1 MKVSNEQVISSL
13 GKIVGNDKVITEL
26 SVLQENSHDR
36 HLKFQAIHGVFPCP
50 LPICVCHASSTQ
62 QVSEILKFCNAN
74 GVRVVPKTGGSATEG
89 GLQTTENCIVLD
101 ASDMNGIVEFNEEDM
116 YITCKGGTPLIYV
129 EKWLQARGYT
139 TGHSPQ
145 SQEFAQMGGLVATRS
160 IGQFSNLYGGIED
173 MVLALEVV
181 LADGTICKTRIVPR
195 KASGPD
201 LRHMIMGGE
210 GALGVIT
217 EVTVKVFK
225 YSPSTM
231 WKAAY
236 LMEDFHA
243 GIDLIRDIMVEGYKP
258 STARLYDVGDTE
270 LNFGDVLD
278 CKGKCIILFI
288 AEGHEAITAATGKA
302 IAEFA
307 SKRSA
312 EPVDTKVV
320 DIWLGRRNYT
330 DQTIAD
336 EKVEILETKK
346 VYFSTEICATW
357 SNIHK
362 IYDAVMA
369 NVPQTI
375 PNLVVFG
382 GHASHSYLNG
392 TCVYFIYQYNA
403 LVDDPIEE
411 RKIHEDIVNGIA
423 KQVLRFNGTVTHHHG
438 MGKLKAHLYRE
449 ELGSSY
455 VLMERLKDALDP
467 NGIMNPGCILPENWK
482 ELK

>member
-1 MKVSNEQVISSL
+1 MNISNEQVVAGL
-13 GKIVGNDKVITEL
+13 AQIVGADKVSTALE
-26 SVLQENSHDR
+26 VLQENSHDR
-36 HLKFQAIHGVFPCP
+36 HLKFQAYHGVFPCP
-50 LPICVCHASSTQ
+50 LPICVCKASSTE
-62 QVSEILKFCNAN
+62 QVSSVLKFCNEH
-74 GVRVVPKTGGSATEG
+74 GVKVVPKTGGSATEG
-89 GLQTTENCIVLD
+89 GLQTMENCIVLD
-101 ASDMNGIVEFNEEDM
+101 CSDMNEIVEFNEEDM

-129 EKWLQARGYT
+129 EKWLQERGYT

-181 LADGTICKTRIVPR
+181 LADGTVCKTRIVPR
-195 KASGPD
+195 KAAGPD
-201 LRHMIMGGE
+201 VRHMIMGGE
-210 GALGVIT
+210 GTLGVIT

-236 LMEDFHA
+236 LMENFHD
-243 GIDLIRDIMVEGYKP
+243 GLNLIRDIMVEGYKP

-270 LNFGDVLD
+270 LNFGDIMD

-288 AEGHEAITAATGKA
+288 AEGHAEITQATGKA
-302 IAEFA
+302 IEGFAQKWHAEQ
-307 SKRSA
+307 
-312 EPVDTKVV
+312 VDTKVV
-320 DIWLGRRNYT
+320 DVWLGRRNYT

-369 NVPQTI
+369 RVPQTI
-375 PNLVVFG
+375 PNLIVFG

-403 LVDDPIEE
+403 YVDDPMDE
-411 RKIHEDIVNGIA
+411 RTIHEDIVNAISEE
-423 KQVLRFNGTVTHHHG
+423 VLRYNGTVTHHHG
-438 MGKLKAHLYRE
+438 MGKLKAHLYRQE
-449 ELGSSY
+449 FGSAY

-467 NGIMNPGCILPENWK
+467 NGIMNPGCIMPANWK
-482 ELK
+482 ELS

>member
-1 MKVSNEQVISSL
+1 MNITNEQAVL
-13 GKIVGNDKVITEL
+13 ELKKIVGEDKVSTEL
-26 SVLQENSHDR
+26 AVLQENSHDR
-36 HLKFQAIHGVFPCP
+36 HLKFQAIHNVFPCP
-50 LPICVCHASSTQ
+50 LPICVCKAGSTE
-62 QVSEILKFCNAN
+62 QVSRVLSFCNQH

-89 GLQTTENCIVLD
+89 GLQTVENCIVLD
-101 ASDMNGIVEFNEEDM
+101 ASDMNEIVEFNEEDM

-129 EKWLQARGYT
+129 EKWLQERGYT

-181 LADGTICKTRIVPR
+181 LADGTVCKTRIVPR
-195 KASGPD
+195 KAAGPD
-201 LRHMIMGGE
+201 VRHMIMGGE

-236 LMEDFHA
+236 LMDDFHT
-243 GIDLIRDIMVEGYKP
+243 GIELIRDIMVEGYKP

-270 LNFGDVLD
+270 LNFGDVMD

-288 AEGHEAITAATGKA
+288 AEGHEEITSATGKA
-302 IAEFA
+302 IERFADQRHAE
-307 SKRSA
+307 K
-312 EPVDTKVV
+312 VDAKVV

-336 EKVEILETKK
+336 EKVEIMETKK

-357 SNIHK
+357 SGIHK

-369 NVPQTI
+369 KVPQTI

-403 LVDDPIEE
+403 LVEDPNEE
-411 RKIHEDIVNGIA
+411 RVIHEKIANGIFEE
-423 KQVLRFNGTVTHHHG
+423 VLRYGGTVTHHHG

-449 ELGSSY
+449 EFGSAY
-455 VLMERLKDALDP
+455 VLMNRLKDSLDP
-467 NGIMNPGCILPENWK
+467 NGIMNPGCVMPENWK

>member
-1 MKVSNEQVISSL
+1 MLVTKEQVVAAL
-13 GKIVGNDKVITEL
+13 QKIVGADKVSTEL
-26 SVLQENSHDR
+26 AILQENSHDR
-36 HLKFQAIHGVFPCP
+36 HMKFQAIHGVFPCP
-50 LPICVCHASSTQ
+50 LPICVCKAGCTE
-62 QVSEILKFCNAN
+62 QVVEVLKYCNAN
-74 GVRVVPKTGGSATEG
+74 LVNVVPKTGGSATEG
-89 GLQTTENCIVLD
+89 GLQTMENCIVLD
-101 ASDMNGIVEFNEEDM
+101 CSDMNGIIEFNEEDM

-129 EKWLQARGYT
+129 EHWLQERGYT

-173 MVLALEVV
+173 LLLAVEVV
-181 LADGTICKTRIVPR
+181 LPDGTVCKTRIVPR
-195 KASGPD
+195 KAAGPD
-201 LRHMIMGGE
+201 VRHMIMGGE

-225 YSPSTM
+225 YTPSTM

-236 LMEDFHA
+236 LMENFHD
-243 GIDLIRDIMVEGYKP
+243 GLNLIRDIMVEGYKP

-270 LNFGDVLD
+270 LNFGDVID

-288 AEGHEAITAATGKA
+288 AEGHEEITQATGKA
-302 IAEFA
+302 IVQFA
-307 SKRSA
+307 DKWHGERIDS
-312 EPVDTKVV
+312 KVV
-320 DIWLGRRNYT
+320 DIWMGRRNYT

-336 EKVEILETKK
+336 EKVEIMETKK

-369 NVPQTI
+369 RVPQII
-375 PNLVVFG
+375 PNLIVFG

-403 LVDDPIEE
+403 YVDDPADEIV
-411 RKIHEDIVNGIA
+411 IHENIVQAISEE
-423 KQVLRFNGTVTHHHG
+423 VLRYNGTVTHHHG
-438 MGKLKAHLYRE
+438 MGKLKAHLYKE
-449 ELGSSY
+449 EFGSAY
-455 VLMERLKDALDP
+455 KLMERLKVALDP
-467 NGIMNPGCILPENWK
+467 NNIMNPGCIMPADWK
-482 ELK
+482 EQK

>member
-1 MKVSNEQVISSL
+1 MKVSNDQVLSSL
-13 GKIVGNDKVITEL
+13 AAIVGEDKVVTDKA
-26 SVLQENSHDR
+26 VLEENSHDR

-50 LPICVCHASSTQ
+50 LPICVCKADSTEK
-62 QVSEILKFCNAN
+62 VSEILKFCNAN
-74 GVRVVPKTGGSATEG
+74 GVNVVPKTGGSATEG
-89 GLQTTENCIVLD
+89 GLQTMENCIVLD
-101 ASDMNGIVEFNEEDM
+101 ASEMNGIIELNEEDM

-129 EKWLQARGYT
+129 EKFLQARGYT

-173 MVLALEVV
+173 MLLAVEVV
-181 LADGTICKTRIVPR
+181 LADGTVCRTRIVPR
-195 KASGPD
+195 KAAGPD
-201 LRHMIMGGE
+201 VRHMIMGGE

-217 EVTVKVFK
+217 EVTVKIFK

-236 LMEDFHA
+236 LMDDFHT

-270 LNFGDVLD
+270 LNFGDVID

-288 AEGHEAITAATGKA
+288 AEGHEELSSATGAA
-302 IAEFA
+302 IEKFAAKHNAEQID
-307 SKRSA
+307 S
-312 EPVDTKVV
+312 KVV

-336 EKVEILETKK
+336 ERVEIMETKK

-362 IYDAVMA
+362 IYDGVMA

-403 LVDDPIEE
+403 YVDDPNEE
-411 RKIHEDIVNGIA
+411 RTIHEGIINA
-423 KQVLRFNGTVTHHHG
+423 ISEQVLKYNGTVTHHHG
-438 MGKLKAHLYRE
+438 MGKIKSQFYKE
-449 ELGSSY
+449 EFGSAY

-467 NGIMNPGCILPENWK
+467 NGIMNPGCVLPADWK
-482 ELK
+482 DKK

>member
-1 MKVSNEQVISSL
+1 MNIAKDQVVL
-13 GKIVGNDKVITEL
+13 ELKKMVGDDQVNTEL

-36 HLKFQAIHGVFPCP
+36 HLKFQAIHNVFPCP
-50 LPICVCHASSTQ
+50 LPICVCKAGSTE
-62 QVSEILKFCNAN
+62 QVSRILKFCNEH

-89 GLQTTENCIVLD
+89 GLQTVENCIVLD
-101 ASDMNGIVEFNEEDM
+101 ASAMNEIVEFNEEDM

-129 EKWLQARGYT
+129 EKWLQQRGYT

-181 LADGTICKTRIVPR
+181 LADGTVCRTRIVPR
-195 KASGPD
+195 KAAGPD
-201 LRHMIMGGE
+201 VRHMIMGGE

-236 LMEDFHA
+236 LVDDFHT

-270 LNFGDVLD
+270 LNFGDVMD

-288 AEGHEAITAATGKA
+288 AEGHEEITAATGKA
-302 IAEFA
+302 IARFA
-307 SKRSA
+307 EQRHT
-312 EPVDTKVV
+312 EPVDAKVV

-336 EKVEILETKK
+336 ERVEIMETKK

-369 NVPQTI
+369 KVPQTI
-375 PNLVVFG
+375 PNLIVFG

-403 LVDDPIEE
+403 LVDDPNDE
-411 RKIHEDIVNGIA
+411 RVIHEKIANGIFEA
-423 KQVLRFNGTVTHHHG
+423 VLRYDGTVTHHHG

-449 ELGSSY
+449 EFGSAY
-455 VLMERLKDALDP
+455 VLMNRLKESLDP
-467 NGIMNPGCILPENWK
+467 NGIMNPGCVMPENWK

>member
-1 MKVSNEQVISSL
+1 MKVSNDQVL
-13 GKIVGNDKVITEL
+13 NALAEIVGQDKVVTDKA
-26 SVLQENSHDR
+26 VLEENSHDR

-50 LPICVCHASSTQ
+50 LPICVCKADSTEK
-62 QVSEILKFCNAN
+62 VSRILKYCNEN
-74 GVRVVPKTGGSATEG
+74 GVNVVPKTGGSATEG
-89 GLQTTENCIVLD
+89 GLQTMENCIVLD
-101 ASDMNGIVEFNEEDM
+101 ASEMNGILELNEEDM

-129 EKWLQARGYT
+129 EKFLQARGYT

-181 LADGTICKTRIVPR
+181 LADGTVCRTRIVPR
-195 KASGPD
+195 KAAGPD
-201 LRHMIMGGE
+201 VRHMIMGGE

-217 EVTVKVFK
+217 EVTVKIFK

-236 LMEDFHA
+236 LMDDFHT
-243 GIDLIRDIMVEGYKP
+243 GIELIRDIMVEGYKP

-270 LNFGDVLD
+270 LNFGDVMD

-288 AEGHEAITAATGKA
+288 AEGHEEISTATGKA
-302 IAEFA
+302 IEKFAEA
-307 SKRSA
+307 RNA
-312 EPVDTKVV
+312 ERVDSRIV

-330 DQTIAD
+330 DKTIAD
-336 EKVEILETKK
+336 ERVEILETKK

-369 NVPQTI
+369 NVPQII
-375 PNLVVFG
+375 PNLIVFG

-403 LVDDPIEE
+403 YVDDPNQE
-411 RKIHEDIVNGIA
+411 RVIHESIINAISE
-423 KQVLRFNGTVTHHHG
+423 QVLKYDGTVTHHHG
-438 MGKLKAHLYRE
+438 MGKIKSQFYKE
-449 ELGSSY
+449 EFGSAY

-467 NGIMNPGCILPENWK
+467 NGIMNPGCVIPADWK
-482 ELK
+482 ENK